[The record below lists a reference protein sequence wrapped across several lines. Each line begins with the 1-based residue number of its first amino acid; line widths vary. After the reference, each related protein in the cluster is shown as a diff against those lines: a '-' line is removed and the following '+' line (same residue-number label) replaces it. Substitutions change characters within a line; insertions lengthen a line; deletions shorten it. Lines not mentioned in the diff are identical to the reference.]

1 MTRKFLVYSFVCLV
15 SFLLVSS
22 SLCTCTKQE
31 SNSAS
36 SPSSSTAIKGKAS
49 AVDETDMV
57 NIPDTT
63 TQKIL
68 QKFIELD
75 GKPILVDLGST
86 SCVPCIEMKPIL
98 EDLQKNYSPYFH
110 TLFIDVNKDPGVSR
124 SLGVQF
130 IPTQIFFDGEGIE
143 KYRHVGFFSKEDILS
158 VLAMNGC
165 DVRDK

>member
-22 SLCTCTKQE
+22 SLCTCTKE
-31 SNSAS
+31 EPST
-36 SPSSSTAIKGKAS
+36 PSSSSAVVKGKATT
-49 AVDETDMV
+49 VDESEMATNSDSAAK
-57 NIPDTT
+57 
-63 TQKIL
+63 KIL
-68 QKFIELD
+68 QEFIEFD

-110 TLFIDVNKDPGVSR
+110 TLFIDVNQDPEVSR

>member
-31 SNSAS
+31 SNTGY
-36 SPSSSTAIKGKAS
+36 PSSSSAIVKGTAT
-49 AVDETDMV
+49 AVNESEMITNSDSTAK
-57 NIPDTT
+57 
-63 TQKIL
+63 KIL
-68 QKFIELD
+68 QEFIELD

-86 SCVPCIEMKPIL
+86 SCIPCIEMESIL
-98 EDLQKNYSPYFH
+98 KDLQKNYSLYFH
-110 TLFIDVNKDPGVSR
+110 TLFIDVKKDPEISR

-130 IPTQIFFDGEGIE
+130 IPTQIFFDGEGNE

-158 VLAMNGC
+158 VLVVNGC
-165 DVRDK
+165 DLRDK

>member
-1 MTRKFLVYSFVCLV
+1 MTRKLLVYSFVCLV

-31 SNSAS
+31 SNSE
-36 SPSSSTAIKGKAS
+36 SSSHSSTTIKSTAT
-49 AVDETDMV
+49 AVDESEM
-57 NIPDTT
+57 TT
-63 TQKIL
+63 NSDSAAKKIL
-68 QKFIELD
+68 QEFIEFD
-75 GKPILVDLGST
+75 GKPIFVDLGST

-110 TLFIDVNKDPGVSR
+110 TLFIDVNKDPEVSR

-130 IPTQIFFDGEGIE
+130 IPTQIFYDAEGVE

>member
-1 MTRKFLVYSFVCLV
+1 
-15 SFLLVSS
+15 
-22 SLCTCTKQE
+22 
-31 SNSAS
+31 
-36 SPSSSTAIKGKAS
+36 
-49 AVDETDMV
+49 MV

-68 QKFIELD
+68 QEFIELD

-130 IPTQIFFDGEGIE
+130 IPTQILFDGEGIE